1 MSNVHESDEPEPG
14 IRYTHTQVRQYANKA
29 VKNCVLDLVGDI
41 PENQRK
47 ILNLGPKFAVTPK
60 SIPYMEIVTT
70 TEIEAL
76 KLEKKGESA
85 KAELLRQEVKKILMK
100 EKKPKS
106 NLSREQLRT
115 ISEIKKDENIDI
127 YPYDKGNG
135 FVRMSKETARTKMI
149 EGIGE
154 TIILDKDPTKSHLD
168 KIQKTLAKIRKERN
182 LPKDLYYKLYP
193 SDATVPRAYGQ
204 CKAHKPTKNYPF
216 RILVSTIGT
225 APYKVSKYLVKI
237 IQPTL
242 VKNPVVVKNT
252 KEFVEE
258 AKNWDIGPNEIQVSY
273 DVVALYPSVPVKK
286 AINNLMD
293 MLQDDY
299 EDFKTRTILELKHV
313 KQLLEVCLD
322 KSYFLWNKQIH
333 SLKDSG
339 PIGLSLM
346 VVLAESYLQMIEKK
360 SLTIARS
367 RTVPVNPIT
376 HKRYVDD
383 SHDRFL
389 SKETSEEFLSIL
401 NAQDERIQY
410 TAEYETTNEEENKSE
425 LNYLEIT
432 TINNKTGKYQ
442 FKVYRKQAITNIQIK
457 PDSCHDNRIKEGV
470 FKGYIRRAKAICSE
484 EHLSEEIEFIKQIF
498 RENGYDEARLNKLII
513 ETERKRNK
521 NNETQN
527 KAYTSLPWIP
537 GLSQKLKKVFKKA
550 ECTISFKSPRNLES
564 ILTSKNKPEMPTNCQ
579 PGVYFV
585 PTGCR
590 KGYTGET
597 KKQILTRN
605 NEHEKAIFKNDQA
618 DAIAEHHDKC
628 GCEIDLTMTKTVAVE
643 PAWYRR
649 KVREALEIRRLKTG
663 PEEETGINRD
673 LGDYVTTNTWSS
685 LFTKINRSKDIPT
698 FNSMMPNNRANG
710 SMTSNN

>member
-1 MSNVHESDEPEPG
+1 M
-14 IRYTHTQVRQYANKA
+14 
-29 VKNCVLDLVGDI
+29 LDLAGNI

-47 ILNLGPKFAVTPK
+47 ILSLGPKFAVTPK

-76 KLEKKGESA
+76 KLEKKGETA
-85 KAELLRQEVKKILMK
+85 KAQLLRQEVKKILMK

-106 NLSREQLRT
+106 NLSKEQLRT
-115 ISEIKKDENIDI
+115 ISEIKQDKNIDI

-135 FVRMSKETARTKMI
+135 FVRMLKETAKIKMI

-154 TIILDKDPTKSHLD
+154 TKILDKDPTKSHLD
-168 KIQKTLAKIRKERN
+168 KIQKTLAKIRKEIN
-182 LPKDLYYKLYP
+182 IPKDLYYKLYP

-216 RILVSTIGT
+216 RVLVSTIGT

-242 VKNPVVVKNT
+242 SKNPVVVKNT

-286 AINNLMD
+286 AIENLMD
-293 MLQDDY
+293 MLQEDY
-299 EDFKTRTILELKHV
+299 DDFKTRTILKLKHV
-313 KQLLEVCLD
+313 KQLLEVCLE
-322 KSYFLWNKQIH
+322 KSYFLWNNQIH
-333 SLKDSG
+333 SLVDSG

-360 SLTIARS
+360 SLNIARN
-367 RTVPVNPIT
+367 RPVPVDPIT

-383 SHDRFL
+383 SHDRFP
-389 SKETSEEFLSIL
+389 SKESSEEFLKIL

-410 TAEYETTNEEENKSE
+410 TAEYEIIKEEENKSE

-442 FKVYRKQAITNIQIK
+442 FKVFRKQAITNIQIK
-457 PDSCHDNRIKEGV
+457 PESCHDNKIKDGV
-470 FKGYIRRAKAICSE
+470 FKGYIRRAKAICSKE
-484 EHLSEEIEFIKQIF
+484 NLVEEIEFIKQIF
-498 RENGYDEARLNKLII
+498 KENGYHEDRLNKLIK
-513 ETERKRNK
+513 ETERISNK
-521 NNETQN
+521 NKDKQN
-527 KAYTSLPWIP
+527 QTYTSLPWIP
-537 GLSQKLKKVFKKA
+537 GLSQKLKKAFRKA

-564 ILTSKNKPEMPTNCQ
+564 ILTSKNKPEMPPNSQ

-585 PTGCR
+585 PTGCK

-605 NEHEKAIFKNDQA
+605 REHEKSLFKNDKA
-618 DAIAEHHDKC
+618 DAIAEHQDKC
-628 GCEIDLTMTKTVAVE
+628 GCEIDLTLTKTIAVE
-643 PAWYRR
+643 PTWYRR

-685 LFTKINRSKDIPT
+685 LFTKINRNKDIPT
-698 FNSMMPNNRANG
+698 FNSMMPDRDSND